1 MTSFWGEL
9 KRRNVYRVGV
19 VYAIVAW
26 LLVQIADVVLPT
38 FAAPGWIMKVLT
50 FLLLLGFPIAVVFA
64 WAFELTPQG
73 LMRTEDVPVEESVT
87 PVTRR
92 RLNVIIIGLL
102 SLAVA
107 VLIVLNYVVPEGEP
121 EVANPAAQV
130 EAADTERQIAKDVPH
145 SIAVLPFHDLSA
157 GGENTRFFAVGMHDD
172 LLTQLS
178 KIAAL
183 KVVSRT
189 SVLQYEDSTKTI
201 PQIASELGVESVVE
215 GSVLRAGDRV
225 RVNVQLINASNDQH
239 LWAEAFDFQL
249 TAANIFDVQREV
261 TTKIAAALKTV
272 LTPEEQQRLAE
283 IPTRNLDALFAYQ
296 QGRQLSDEESVA
308 SIQASIPFFQRA
320 VELDPEF
327 GLAYVDL
334 AWAHFFLANDKEA
347 ERLLNKALTLE
358 NPPAEAYATQAFFS
372 AAATGSTTGADLK
385 LLERAV
391 AMSPNS
397 GDVLFLMAAGLSNQG
412 RPEEALLY
420 FEKALGIDPLAHGER
435 VTYALAL
442 HRLGRFAETEA
453 QLLKVIEFD
462 PQRAYSHLEL
472 GNLYWET
479 GRLTEAVSLV
489 RRALA
494 LNPDGLGYTGILGRI
509 HLDLGDVATAER
521 LISRI
526 VTINPEAGQSLVG
539 QMLLYA
545 NAGDIEAAANM
556 AASVPGRY
564 FLDLSL
570 FVQRNADLAAGR
582 AQAARARYQ
591 KKFPE
596 LFSGDLPQFDWR
608 NYRAAIDLYA
618 VLQATGEPERA
629 RALLERCQSDISNMP
644 IAGEYGKELADAEI
658 FALLGD
664 TDQALRALKKAFA
677 NGSRMRWWLWT
688 ERNPNLD
695 SIRDEPEFHALIQ
708 EVKADMAA
716 QLEKVR
722 ELERRGE
729 LDPVPEV
736 VAVQ

>member
-1 MTSFWGEL
+1 
-9 KRRNVYRVGV
+9 
-19 VYAIVAW
+19 
-26 LLVQIADVVLPT
+26 
-38 FAAPGWIMKVLT
+38 
-50 FLLLLGFPIAVVFA
+50 
-64 WAFELTPQG
+64 
-73 LMRTEDVPVEESVT
+73 
-87 PVTRR
+87 
-92 RLNVIIIGLL
+92 
-102 SLAVA
+102 
-107 VLIVLNYVVPEGEP
+107 
-121 EVANPAAQV
+121 
-130 EAADTERQIAKDVPH
+130 
-145 SIAVLPFHDLSA
+145 
-157 GGENTRFFAVGMHDD
+157 
-172 LLTQLS
+172 
-178 KIAAL
+178 
-183 KVVSRT
+183 
-189 SVLQYEDSTKTI
+189 
-201 PQIASELGVESVVE
+201 
-215 GSVLRAGDRV
+215 
-225 RVNVQLINASNDQH
+225 
-239 LWAEAFDFQL
+239 
-249 TAANIFDVQREV
+249 
-261 TTKIAAALKTV
+261 
-272 LTPEEQQRLAE
+272 
-283 IPTRNLDALFAYQ
+283 
-296 QGRQLSDEESVA
+296 
-308 SIQASIPFFQRA
+308 

-327 GLAYVDL
+327 GLAYVGL
-334 AWAHFFLANDKEA
+334 ARAHFFLANDKEA

-372 AAATGSTTGADLK
+372 AAATGSTTGVDIK

-397 GDVLFLMAAGLSNQG
+397 GDVLFMMAAGLSNQG

-420 FEKALGIDPLAHGER
+420 FEKALGIDPLAHEER

-479 GRLTEAVSLV
+479 GRLAEAVSLV

-494 LNPDGLGYTGILGRI
+494 LNPDGLGYAGILGRI
-509 HLDLGDVATAER
+509 HLDLGDVATAEH

-545 NAGDIEAAANM
+545 YAGDIEAAANM

-582 AQAARARYQ
+582 AQAASARYQ
-591 KKFPE
+591 KRFPK
-596 LFSGDLPQFDWR
+596 LFSDDLPRFDWR
-608 NYRAAIDLYA
+608 NYRAAIDLYL

-629 RALLERCQSDISNMP
+629 RALLERCQSDISSMP

-664 TDQALRALKKAFA
+664 TDRALRALKKAFA

-716 QLEKVR
+716 QLEQVR

-736 VAVQ
+736 VAAITQS